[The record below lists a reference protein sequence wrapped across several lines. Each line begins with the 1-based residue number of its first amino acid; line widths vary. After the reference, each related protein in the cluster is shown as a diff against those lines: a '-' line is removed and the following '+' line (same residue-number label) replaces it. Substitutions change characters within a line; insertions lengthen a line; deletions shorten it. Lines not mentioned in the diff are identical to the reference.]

1 MRKKKG
7 WMLGLTMLMT
17 VSSLAIVP
25 PSPASA
31 DFIGSTNRNWMEQV
45 NAVNPN
51 FASTTLRNVILPGTH
66 DSGTGVFDDAGFD
79 ESLAPDLI
87 NTSQIY
93 QYVIPTGTVKSQSR
107 TQDYNVAEQLNAG
120 IRYLDLRVGPNQYFS
135 GTSFQNQETTLRT
148 MHGLYGEYME
158 SVLQSTKNFLDANP
172 KEIVV
177 LDFQHFHAM
186 SNTSYTHLKNR
197 IEYYLGDKLVPKS
210 YGVNTTLSTL
220 WNENKRVI
228 VYYGTHN
235 YWSGATSKSSG
246 PVPSQF
252 MNESWVWDRSTAM
265 RSAWMNESS
274 AGSLK
279 PKLDTEMNAAASY
292 PNQLHVLQ
300 NVVTPSVGT
309 SVSSVAGAANLLALN
324 GLQSDWQSKGV
335 NVVMLDFFNYNDI
348 VNVIKRLNM
357 KEKDS
362 SNTEYGVYVYEH
374 PNFQGNYNRFFGDA
388 EIITG
393 FRVGDDTASSVKIV
407 GPYKVELFNDPNYS
421 GTKTVLTS
429 SVADLSTL
437 GVDNVVTSLRVD
449 KTGTDNGVFLYEH
462 TNYVGKRTRLV
473 ADEPSMALTYVGN
486 DSISSIQ
493 IVGNYTVQVFE
504 HPNYQGNSYQYN
516 VGGSASLGGWGD
528 KISSIKVFP
537 TTNANGV
544 YLYQH
549 SNYEGSFIQLTS
561 DVSDM
566 GATALGHDQA
576 SSIRIV
582 GPYKAVVY
590 EHGNYTGNSIT
601 YTSSNSSL
609 GGWNDKASSI
619 KVLPA

>member
-1 MRKKKG
+1 MRKKQG
-7 WMLGLTMLMT
+7 WILGLTMVMM
-17 VSSLAIVP
+17 VSSLAIFP

-31 DFIGSTNRNWMEQV
+31 DFIASTNRNWMEQV

-51 FASTTLRNVILPGTH
+51 FANTPLRNVILPGTH

-93 QYVIPTGTVKSQSR
+93 QYVIPTGPVKSQSR
-107 TQDYNVAEQLNAG
+107 TQDYNVGEQLNAG

-158 SVLQSTKNFLDANP
+158 SILQSTKNFLDANP

-177 LDFQHFHAM
+177 LDFQHFYSM
-186 SNTSYTHLKNR
+186 TNTSYTHLKDR
-197 IEYYLGDKLVPKS
+197 IQYYLGDKLVPKS
-210 YGVNTTLSTL
+210 YGINTKLSTL

-235 YWSGATSKSSG
+235 YWSGATTKASG
-246 PVPSQF
+246 AVPSQF
-252 MNESWVWDRSTAM
+252 TNEPWVWDRNAAM

-274 AGSLK
+274 AGNLK
-279 PKLDTEMNAAASY
+279 PKLETEVNAAASY
-292 PNQLHVLQ
+292 PNQLHVVQ

-309 SVSSVAGAANLLALN
+309 SVASIAASANALAMN
-324 GLQSDWQSKGV
+324 GLQSDWPSKGV
-335 NVVMLDFFNYNDI
+335 NVIMLDFFNYNDI

-374 PNFQGNYNRFFGDA
+374 PNYQGKMNRFLGDTDD
-388 EIITG
+388 ITG
-393 FRVGDDTASSVKIV
+393 FVLGNDTASSVKIV
-407 GPYKVELFNDPNYS
+407 GPYKVELFADPNYS

-429 SVADLSTL
+429 SIADLSTL
-437 GVDNVVTSLRVD
+437 GQDNVLTSLRVD
-449 KTGTDNGVFLYEH
+449 KAGSNDGVYVYENI
-462 TNYVGKRTRLV
+462 NYTGKRTRLI
-473 ADEPSMALTYVGN
+473 ADEPNMALTYVG
-486 DSISSIQ
+486 DDKASSIE

-504 HPNYQGNSYQYN
+504 HPNFQGNSYQYN
-516 VGGSASLGGWGD
+516 VNGSASLGGWGD
-528 KISSIKVFP
+528 TISSIKVTS

-544 YLYQH
+544 FLYQH
-549 SNYEGSFIQLTS
+549 SNYEGSFVQLTS
-561 DVSDM
+561 DVPDM
-566 GATALGHDQA
+566 GTTILGHDQV
-576 SSIRIV
+576 SSIRIA

-590 EHGNYTGNSIT
+590 ENGNYQGNSIT